1 MFSPTNGREVL
12 IHDTNYLQ
20 TNDIF
25 DEDLEATQAQRQE
38 IVT

>member
-1 MFSPTNGREVL
+1 MFSPTSGREVL

-20 TNDIF
+20 TGDIF
-25 DEDLEATQAQRQE
+25 DEDLEATNAERQQ